1 MVDDDESDD
10 ALEASADDAADANEG
25 RLKRELR
32 KGRLKRDER
41 RDGGAGQERWNA
53 RTVAIEVSLPF
64 VENES
69 ERGRKGNHSKMV
81 SGGGKERNLWFLAQ
95 RRIPIMA
102 VDFLGSSSR
111 LF

>member
-41 RDGGAGQERWNA
+41 RDGGAGQERRNA

-64 VENES
+64 VENEN
-69 ERGRKGNHSKMV
+69 ERGRK
-81 SGGGKERNLWFLAQ
+81 ERETLG
-95 RRIPIMA
+95 
-102 VDFLGSSSR
+102 FLGNPGACRHLSC
-111 LF
+111 